1 MYESY
6 YGLTEKPFSIQP
18 DPQYLFLSKRH
29 TLAYTMLEYSLQNN
43 AGYTV
48 ICGDIG
54 CGKTTLIHHLINNYK
69 SELTVGLLYNTPPH
83 VEDIMQWVMMSFGLA
98 HEGLTDIEMHKQFQ
112 DFLVK
117 NFTSG
122 KKAIL
127 IIDEA
132 QNLTMNALEAL
143 RMLSNISVYK
153 HQLLQVILVGQ
164 PELKLML
171 MQPELEQ
178 FNQRVSVEF
187 YLTALKEEEIKKY
200 IQHRVKVSGSKKELF
215 TDKAYIR
222 IAEESKGIPRKIN
235 ILCDLALVYG
245 FSSEA
250 PKIDVDLVNEVI
262 NDKEQYGV
270 FSNKSDKLNE

>member
-18 DPQYLFLSKRH
+18 DPEFLFLSKRH
-29 TLAYTMLEYSLQNN
+29 NLAYTMLEYSLQNH

-83 VEDIMQWVMMSFGLA
+83 VEDIMPWVMMSFELA
-98 HEGLTDIEMHKQFQ
+98 HEGLTDIDMHQQFQ
-112 DFLVK
+112 NFLVK

-132 QNLTMNALEAL
+132 QNLTMAALEAL
-143 RMLSNISVYK
+143 RILSNISVYK

-187 YLTALKEEEIKKY
+187 YLTPLQENEIKKY
-200 IQHRVKVSGSKKELF
+200 IQHRIKVAGREDELF
-215 TDKAYIR
+215 TNEAYKR
-222 IAEESKGIPRKIN
+222 IAEVTKGIPRKIN
-235 ILCDLALVYG
+235 IFCDLALVYG
-245 FSSEA
+245 FSSEV
-250 PKIDVDLVNEVI
+250 KMIDAGLINEVI
-262 NDKEQYGV
+262 KDKETYGI
-270 FSNKSDKLNE
+270 FSGEQG

>member
-18 DPQYLFLSKRH
+18 DPEYLFLSKRH
-29 TLAYTMLEYSLQNN
+29 NLAYTMLEYSIQNH

-54 CGKTTLIHHLINNYK
+54 CGKTTLVHHLINNYK

-83 VEDIMQWVMMSFGLA
+83 VEDLMPWIMLA
-98 HEGLTDIEMHKQFQ
+98 FELPYESLSDIAMHQHFQ
-112 DFLVK
+112 KFLIK

-122 KKAIL
+122 KKAVL

-132 QNLTMNALEAL
+132 QNLTIKSLESL

-164 PELKLML
+164 PQLKLML
-171 MQPELEQ
+171 MNPELEQ

-187 YLTALKEEEIKKY
+187 YLTPLEATEIKKY
-200 IQHRVKVSGSKKELF
+200 IQHRVNVGGCEDDLF
-215 TDKAYIR
+215 TEEAYKR
-222 IAEESKGIPRKIN
+222 IAQITKGIPRKIN

-250 PKIDVDLVNEVI
+250 KIIDTNLIDEVI
-262 NDKEQYGV
+262 KDKERYGV
-270 FSNKSDKLNE
+270 FSVKSDEE

>member
-18 DPQYLFLSKRH
+18 DPEYLFLSKRH
-29 TLAYTMLEYSLQNN
+29 NLAYTMLEYSIQNH

-54 CGKTTLIHHLINNYK
+54 CGKTTLIHHLMNNYK

-83 VEDIMQWVMMSFGLA
+83 VEDLMPWIMLAFGLP
-98 HEGLTDIEMHKQFQ
+98 HEGLSDIAMHQQFQ
-112 DFLVK
+112 QFLIK
-117 NFTSG
+117 IFTSG
-122 KKAIL
+122 KKTVL
-127 IIDEA
+127 LIDEA
-132 QNLTMNALEAL
+132 QNLSIEALESI

-164 PELKLML
+164 PQLKHML
-171 MQPELEQ
+171 MKPELEQ

-187 YLTALKEEEIKKY
+187 FLTPLGTAEIKNY
-200 IQHRVKVSGSKKELF
+200 IQHRTKVAGRKNDLF
-215 TDKAYIR
+215 TGAAYKR
-222 IAEESKGIPRKIN
+222 IAEVSKGIPRKIN

-250 PKIDVDLVNEVI
+250 KMIDVDLVNEVI
-262 NDKEQYGV
+262 KDKEQYGV
-270 FSNKSDKLNE
+270 FSSTTS

>member
-1 MYESY
+1 MYESF

-18 DPQYLFLSKRH
+18 DPEYLFLSKRH
-29 TLAYTMLEYSLQNN
+29 NLAYTMLEYSIQNH

-54 CGKTTLIHHLINNYK
+54 CGKTTLVHHLINNYK
-69 SELTVGLLYNTPPH
+69 DELTVGLLYNTPPH
-83 VEDIMQWVMMSFGLA
+83 VEDIMQWVMMSFSLPY
-98 HEGLTDIEMHKQFQ
+98 EGLTDIAMHQKFQ

-122 KKAIL
+122 KKAVL

-132 QNLTMNALEAL
+132 QNLTINALEAL

-164 PELKLML
+164 PQLKLML

-187 YLTALKEEEIKKY
+187 YLTPLNENEIKAY
-200 IQHRVKVSGSKKELF
+200 IQHRVKVAGRSDDLF
-215 TDKAYIR
+215 TDSAYKR
-222 IAEESKGIPRKIN
+222 IAELSDATPRKIN
-235 ILCDLALVYG
+235 ILCDMALVYG

-250 PKIDVDLVNEVI
+250 KMIDIDLVNEVI
-262 NDKEQYGV
+262 KDKERYGV
-270 FSNKSDKLNE
+270 FSANNVL

>member
-18 DPQYLFLSKRH
+18 DPEYLFLSKRH
-29 TLAYTMLEYSLQNN
+29 KLAYTMLEYSIQNH

-69 SELTVGLLYNTPPH
+69 DELTVGLLYNTPPH
-83 VEDIMQWVMMSFGLA
+83 VEDIMPWVMMSFGMKG
-98 HEGLTDIEMHKQFQ
+98 EGLTDIAMHQQFQ
-112 DFLVK
+112 DFLIK

-122 KKAIL
+122 KKSVL

-132 QNLTMNALEAL
+132 QNLTIDALESL

-164 PELKLML
+164 PQLKMML

-187 YLTALKEEEIKKY
+187 YLTPLEEKDIKNY
-200 IQHRVKVSGSKKELF
+200 IQHRVKVAGRNDDLF
-215 TDKAYIR
+215 TDAAYER
-222 IAEESKGIPRKIN
+222 IAEVAKGTPRKIN
-235 ILCDLALVYG
+235 ILCDLVLVYG
-245 FSSEA
+245 FSSEE
-250 PKIDVDLVNEVI
+250 KIIGVELVNEVI
-262 NDKEQYGV
+262 QDKERYGV
-270 FSNKSDKLNE
+270 FSVNNEKLV

>member
-18 DPQYLFLSKRH
+18 DPEYLFLSKRH
-29 TLAYTMLEYSLQNN
+29 NLAYTMLEYSIQNH

-54 CGKTTLIHHLINNYK
+54 CGKTTLVHHLINNYK

-83 VEDIMQWVMMSFGLA
+83 IEDLMQWIMLA
-98 HEGLTDIEMHKQFQ
+98 FELPYEGLSDIAMHQQFQ
-112 DFLVK
+112 NFLVK
-117 NFTSG
+117 NFTAG
-122 KKAIL
+122 KKAVL

-132 QNLTMNALEAL
+132 QNLTINALEAL

-164 PELKLML
+164 PQLKLML
-171 MQPELEQ
+171 MRPELEQ

-187 YLTALKEEEIKKY
+187 FLTPLEAVEIKNY
-200 IQHRVKVSGSKKELF
+200 IQHRTKVAGRKGDLF
-215 TDKAYIR
+215 TEAAYKR
-222 IAEESKGIPRKIN
+222 IAEVSKGIPRKIN

-245 FSSEA
+245 FSSEVK
-250 PKIDVDLVNEVI
+250 KIDVDLINEVI
-262 NDKEQYGV
+262 KDKEQYGV
-270 FSNKSDKLNE
+270 FSNKSDL

>member
-18 DPQYLFLSKRH
+18 DPEYLFLSKRH
-29 TLAYTMLEYSLQNN
+29 NLAYTMLEYSIQNH

-54 CGKTTLIHHLINNYK
+54 CGKTTLVHHLINNYK
-69 SELTVGLLYNTPPH
+69 DELTVGLLYNTPPH
-83 VEDIMQWVMMSFGLA
+83 VEDIMQWVMMSFSLSY
-98 HEGLTDIEMHKQFQ
+98 EGLTDIAMHKQFQ
-112 DFLVK
+112 SFLIK

-122 KKAIL
+122 KKAVL

-132 QNLTMNALEAL
+132 QNLTINALEAL

-164 PELKLML
+164 PQLKLML
-171 MQPELEQ
+171 MEPELEQ

-187 YLTALKEEEIKKY
+187 YLTPLKENEIKAY
-200 IQHRVKVSGSKKELF
+200 IQHRVKVAGRESDLF
-215 TDKAYIR
+215 TEEAYKR
-222 IAEESKGIPRKIN
+222 ISEVCKGTPRKIN
-235 ILCDLALVYG
+235 ILCDMVLVYG
-245 FSSEA
+245 FSADS
-250 PKIDVDLVNEVI
+250 KIVNLDLVNEVI
-262 NDKEQYGV
+262 NDKEHYGV
-270 FSNKSDKLNE
+270 LSDNNEKLA